1 MTPTLFY
8 RTNGDIGEIVLN
20 QPVKRNAISAA
31 MWAGLQEAA
40 TAAGADANASVIV
53 IRGEGG
59 HFAAGADIDEF
70 EKVYATTE
78 SARAYTRVMLDALA
92 AVEALPKPTLAAIR
106 GACIG
111 GGCSIALACDFRF
124 AAETAK
130 IGVTPGK
137 LGLVYSVADTRR
149 LVAAVGESHAKDLLL
164 TGRLVDAGE
173 AKAMGFANR
182 VLPDNALDAEVAAFC
197 RDLAG
202 VSRWSTRATKEML
215 RLLKTGAADDDA
227 EAAAL
232 LVSAFTHADFG
243 EGYRAFLEKRKPSFP
258 TR

>member
-1 MTPTLFY
+1 MTPALSY
-8 RTNGDIGEIVLN
+8 RTKGNIGEIVLN
-20 QPVKRNAISAA
+20 QPGKRNAISAA

-40 TAAGADANASVIV
+40 TAAGADSNAAVIV
-53 IRGEGG
+53 IRGEGD

-78 SARAYTRVMLDALA
+78 TARAYTRVMLDALA

-106 GACIG
+106 GACVG

-130 IGVTPGK
+130 IGVTPAK
-137 LGLVYSVADTRR
+137 LGLVYSLADTRR

-164 TGRLVDAGE
+164 TGRLIDAEE
-173 AKAMGFANR
+173 AKAIGFANR
-182 VLPDNALDAEVAAFC
+182 VLPDVAFDAEIAVFC
-197 RDLAG
+197 CDLAG
-202 VSRWSTRATKEML
+202 VSRWSTHAAKKML
-215 RLLKTGAADDDA
+215 RLLKAGAADDDA
-227 EAAAL
+227 DAAAL
-232 LVSAFTHADFG
+232 LADGFTNPDF
-243 EGYRAFLEKRKPSFP
+243 RAFLEKRKPNFP